1 MKNHHSHPLKYLRND
16 AMVSKMEI
24 VDINVTF
31 RRFVDDFRRWA
42 NRFVTVLGSF
52 YDE

>member
-1 MKNHHSHPLKYLRND
+1 MIAALLTKKARVQAQNIVCSH
-16 AMVSKMEI
+16 
-24 VDINVTF
+24 VTF

-42 NRFVTVLGSF
+42 NRFVTIGGSF

>member
-1 MKNHHSHPLKYLRND
+1 MKNHHSLPLEYLRND

-24 VDINVTF
+24 VDNVTF

>member
-1 MKNHHSHPLKYLRND
+1 MIAVLLTEKACVQAQNIVYSH
-16 AMVSKMEI
+16 
-24 VDINVTF
+24 VTF